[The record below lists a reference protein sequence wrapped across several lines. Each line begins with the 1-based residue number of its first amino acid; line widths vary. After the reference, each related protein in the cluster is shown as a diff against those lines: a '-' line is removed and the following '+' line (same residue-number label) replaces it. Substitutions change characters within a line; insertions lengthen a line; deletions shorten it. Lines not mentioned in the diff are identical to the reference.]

1 MEIEDLNNPTTYQL
15 ADIIF
20 DLTEMTASDILVD
33 VNLESKR
40 SIQLQESELKTEF
53 NIPLNTQWKNLLKTT
68 IQTKRISDTD
78 TLCLAV
84 NTIRWNYK
92 NKEVLTP
99 IFISPLNYKIQK
111 VKQEVHLSAE
121 KEYYFLNPFLQNYL
135 KKEFDLTWEK
145 TQEFDADQNTNS
157 FLEFLKENEFEFD
170 FIPNLIVGN
179 FHHHRF
185 QIIKDLEQLSE
196 MKLNSLVDEILGN
209 SIQNKHAKKPL
220 TTQQLVAADK
230 DQLLVFDEIN
240 QGNTV
245 IQGPPGTGKS
255 QILTNILGKLL
266 DQGKMNLVVSEKKA
280 ALEVLVKKLK
290 IHELDFLT
298 FVATDQTKPRDFI
311 QSLKNS
317 WSKVENLSL
326 KETPNLLLSDQYI
339 DQLQLTLDKLNSD
352 KLIGD
357 VRLDTFHS
365 IRNFRDLDEITYYSS
380 APTIQEWLNQKP
392 VVESLYEKIKSFEAF
407 KSLNK
412 VAFCEI
418 ERLDQQLAS
427 WKETVQ
433 NLNSDFKIQTWREAE
448 ELVKQ
453 AALCQL
459 VENELAKSYFQL
471 FKSVSK
477 RKQFYKLR
485 LLYLAQKNN
494 LDLLE
499 SETSNWKQTPS
510 ESLLES
516 WENLIAGNWW
526 KKRKANL
533 EIKTHLKNANIPTD
547 IALTHWRKYL
557 SAQQELKSTIN
568 LFIQIGIER
577 PEVELESIVY
587 LFSQLEKEDENDL
600 KKAFDLPL
608 EQRRNLI
615 KNGEKIQAL
624 SRDFRHTFN
633 LTENDILRSILDQ
646 MELNCEVLIQSKID
660 IQNLSLDV
668 YQILQK
674 SNSISEAEM
683 LVLKANWLKFE
694 ANFPS
699 LANFKGSEIKNLVEK
714 IQTAQAEE
722 RLLFVD
728 SILHKIQNQF
738 QAHHHLLRTPS
749 AKLSADEK
757 ELKKTLKRGKAIL
770 VKEFSKSK
778 QHQTIRELLSGE
790 ARIWIELLQPI
801 WLSTP
806 TQVAI
811 HFPMEKELFSHVIFD
826 EASQIPLAHALGS
839 LQRASFAVVAGD
851 EQQMSPS
858 FYFSSSS
865 KGVDLLH
872 QATYQ
877 YRKSQLKHHYRS
889 EHPALIAFSNR
900 HFYDNQLIVYP
911 SFQHAE
917 KPIEIHFVEKG
928 IFVDRQNIEEAKQVA
943 TQIEKS
949 LLSSNSI
956 GIVAF
961 SEQQLNCIWKQLSV
975 SAKEKLTEKM
985 ENSTAFFR
993 TLEQVQGDECDDLM
1007 ISLGYGKNENG
1018 DFHFRFGPLNQQTGS
1033 KRLNVLLTRAKK
1045 SIHFFT
1051 SVQASDFK
1059 LNSNEAVNLLRL
1071 FLMKNEQESN
1081 AKEIH
1086 FPFDLKPT
1094 VNGNQLT
1101 FTSIATQLPDAK
1113 EIVTMHEVL
1122 QNRGWEVLYA

>member
-1 MEIEDLNNPTTYQL
+1 LKNTTTYQL

-20 DLTEMTASDILVD
+20 ELTEMTASDILVD

-40 SIQLQESELKTEF
+40 SILLEDVELKSEF
-53 NIPLNTQWKNLLKTT
+53 HIPLDTPWKTLLKTT
-68 IQTKRISDTD
+68 IQTKRISDTE
-78 TLCLAV
+78 TLCLAL
-84 NTIRWNYK
+84 NTIRWKYK

-99 IFISPLNYKIQK
+99 LFIFPLTYKIQK
-111 VKQEVHLSAE
+111 IKQEVHLSSE
-121 KEYYFLNPFLQNYL
+121 KEQSFLNPFLQNYL
-135 KKEFDLTWEK
+135 KREFDLTWEK
-145 TQEFDADQNTNS
+145 TDEFDHNQNNNS
-157 FLEFLKENEFEFD
+157 FIQFLKENEFQFE

-185 QIIKDLEQLSE
+185 QIIKDLEQLSAME
-196 MKLNSLVDEILGN
+196 FNPLVDEILGN
-209 SIQNKHAKKPL
+209 SVENIIDKKPL
-220 TTQQLVAADK
+220 TRQQLVAADK
-230 DQLLVFDEIN
+230 DQLLVFEQIN
-240 QGNTV
+240 KGNTV

-290 IHELDFLT
+290 IHELNFLS
-298 FVATDQTKPRDFI
+298 FVAHDQTKPRDFI
-311 QSLKNS
+311 LSLKNS
-317 WSKVENLSL
+317 WEKVENLTL
-326 KETPNLLLSDQYI
+326 KETSNLLLSEQYL

-357 VRLDTFHS
+357 IRLEAFHS
-365 IRNFRDLDEITYYSS
+365 IRNKRNLEDLNYYSA
-380 APTIQEWLNQKP
+380 APTIQEWLNQKSI
-392 VVESLYEKIKSFEAF
+392 VESLNEKMDGFSAF

-412 VAFCEI
+412 LAFCEI
-418 ERLDQQLAS
+418 EQFDQQIAA
-427 WKETVQ
+427 WKESVQ
-433 NLNSDFKIQTWREAE
+433 NLNSDFKIQTWAEAA

-459 VENELAKSYFQL
+459 VENELAKNYFQL
-471 FKSVSK
+471 FKSINK

-485 LLYLAQKNN
+485 LLYLAQKSNV
-494 LDLLE
+494 DLLE
-499 SETSNWKQTPS
+499 SETEIWKQLPS

-516 WENLIAGNWW
+516 WEKQIAGSWW

-533 EIKTHLKNANIPTD
+533 EVKTHLQNENIPSD

-557 SAQQELKSTIN
+557 TAQKELQSTSN
-568 LFIQIGIER
+568 AFIQIGIER

-587 LFSQLEKEDENDL
+587 LFNQLEKEDANEV

-615 KNGEKIQAL
+615 KNGEKIQEL
-624 SRDFRHTFN
+624 LRDFRHTFD
-633 LTENDILRSILDQ
+633 LTENVNLLSILDE
-646 MELNCEVLIQSKID
+646 MESNCEVLIQSKVD
-660 IQNLSLDV
+660 IQNLSSDV
-668 YQILQK
+668 YNLLQR
-674 SNSISEAEM
+674 AESVEQAEL
-683 LVLKANWLKFE
+683 LVLKSNWVKFE

-699 LANFKGSEIKNLVEK
+699 LAKFNGSEMKDLVEK
-714 IQTAQAEE
+714 IQETQEEE
-722 RLLFVD
+722 RVLFVD
-728 SILHKIQNQF
+728 SILFKIQIQF
-738 QAHHHLLRTPS
+738 QANHHILRTPS
-749 AKLSADEK
+749 TKLSVAEK
-757 ELKKTLKRGKAIL
+757 EVKKTLKRGKAIL

-778 QHQTIRELLSGE
+778 QHLTIRELLSGD

-811 HFPMEKELFSHVIFD
+811 HFPMEKALFSHVIFD
-826 EASQIPLAHALGS
+826 EASQIPLAHALGA
-839 LQRASFAVVAGD
+839 LQRASYAVVAGD

-872 QATYQ
+872 QASYYYQ
-877 YRKSQLKHHYRS
+877 KSYLKHHYRS
-889 EHPALIAFSNR
+889 EHPTLIAFSNR

-917 KPIEIHFVEKG
+917 KPIEIHFIENAF
-928 IFVDRQNIEEAKQVA
+928 FVGRQNIKEAQEVA
-943 TQIEKS
+943 VQIEKS
-949 LLSSNSI
+949 LLIANSI

-961 SEQQLNCIWKQLSV
+961 SEQQLNCIWKQLST
-975 SAKEKLTEKM
+975 SAKEKLTEKID
-985 ENSTAFFR
+985 NSSAFFR
-993 TLEQVQGDECDDLM
+993 TLEQVQGDECDELI
-1007 ISLGYGKNENG
+1007 ISLGYGKNEHG

-1051 SVQASDFK
+1051 SVRASDFK

-1071 FLMKNEQESN
+1071 FLVKNEELSLAN
-1081 AKEIH
+1081 EIR
-1086 FPFDLKPT
+1086 FPFDLKP
-1094 VNGNQLT
+1094 VLRGNQLT
-1101 FTSIATQLPDAK
+1101 FKSIATQLPDAK
-1113 EIVTMHEVL
+1113 EIVTLHEVL
-1122 QNRGWEVLYA
+1122 QKRGWKVQFE

>member
-1 MEIEDLNNPTTYQL
+1 M

-20 DLTEMTASDILVD
+20 DLTEMTSSDILVD

-40 SIQLQESELKTEF
+40 SIQLQDAELKNEF
-53 NIPLNTQWKNLLKTT
+53 NFPLDSQWKNLLKTT
-68 IQTKRISDTD
+68 IQTKRISDTE
-78 TLCLAV
+78 TLCLAL
-84 NTIRWNYK
+84 NTIRWKYK

-99 IFISPLNYKIQK
+99 LFIFPLTYKIQK

-135 KKEFDLTWEK
+135 KREFDLRWEK
-145 TQEFDADQNTNS
+145 TDEFDHNQNTNS
-157 FLEFLKENEFEFD
+157 FVEFLNENEFQFE

-196 MKLNSLVDEILGN
+196 MEFNPLVDEILGN
-209 SIQNKHAKKPL
+209 SVQNIIHKKTL
-220 TTQQLVAADK
+220 TTQKLVAADK
-230 DQLLVFDEIN
+230 DQLLVFEQIDK
-240 QGNTV
+240 GNTV

-290 IHELDFLT
+290 THELDFLS
-298 FVATDQTKPRDFI
+298 FVAHDQTKPRDFI

-317 WSKVENLSL
+317 WEKVENLSL
-326 KETPNLLLSDQYI
+326 KETSNLLLSDQYL
-339 DQLQLTLDKLNSD
+339 DQIQLTLDKLNSD

-357 VRLDTFHS
+357 IRLDAFHS
-365 IRNFRDLDEITYYSS
+365 IRNNRNLDDVIYYSA
-380 APTIQEWLNQKP
+380 APTIQEWLNQKSI
-392 VVESLYEKIKSFEAF
+392 VESLNEKTNGFKAL

-418 ERLDQQLAS
+418 ERFDQKLSS
-427 WKETVQ
+427 WKESVQ
-433 NLNSDFKIQTWREAE
+433 NLNSDFQIQTWAEAE
-448 ELVKQ
+448 QLVKK

-459 VENELAKSYFQL
+459 VENELAKNYFQL
-471 FKSVSK
+471 FKSGTK

-485 LLYLAQKNN
+485 LLYLEQKNN
-494 LDLLE
+494 LDLLQ
-499 SETSNWKQTPS
+499 SEISNWKHLPS
-510 ESLLES
+510 ESLLQS
-516 WENLIAGNWW
+516 WENQLSGSWW

-533 EIKTHLKNANIPTD
+533 EIKSHLQNANIPSD

-557 SAQQELKSTIN
+557 LAQKELQATIN
-568 LFIQIGIER
+568 AFFQIGIER

-587 LFSQLEKEDENDL
+587 LFNQLEKEDANEV
-600 KKAFDLPL
+600 KKAFDIPI
-608 EQRRNLI
+608 EQRRNII
-615 KNGEKIQAL
+615 KNGENIQAL
-624 SRDFRHTFN
+624 LRDFRHSFD
-633 LTENDILRSILDQ
+633 LTENDNLRSILDQ
-646 MELNCEVLIQSKID
+646 MESNCEVLIQSKVD
-660 IQNLSLDV
+660 IQNLSTDV
-668 YQILQK
+668 YNLLQR
-674 SNSISEAEM
+674 AESVEQAEL
-683 LVLKANWLKFE
+683 LVLKSNWVKFE
-694 ANFPS
+694 SNFPS
-699 LANFKGSEIKNLVEK
+699 LAKFNGSEIKDLVEK
-714 IQTAQAEE
+714 IQATQEEE
-722 RLLFVD
+722 RALFVD
-728 SILHKIQNQF
+728 SILFKIQNQF
-738 QAHHHLLRTPS
+738 QAYHHILRTPS
-749 AKLSADEK
+749 TKLSVVEK
-757 ELKKTLKRGKAIL
+757 ELKKNLKRGKAIL

-778 QHQTIRELLSGE
+778 QHLTIRELLSGE

-811 HFPMEKELFSHVIFD
+811 HFPMEKELFSYAIFD
-826 EASQIPLAHALGS
+826 EASQIPLAHALGA
-839 LQRASFAVVAGD
+839 LQRASYAVVAGD

-872 QATYQ
+872 QANYH
-877 YRKSQLKHHYRS
+877 YHKSHLKHHYRS

-911 SFQHAE
+911 SFKHAE
-917 KPIEIHFVEKG
+917 KPIQMHFIENG
-928 IFVDRQNIEEAKQVA
+928 IFVDRQNISEAKEVA
-943 TQIEKS
+943 AQIEKS
-949 LLSSNSI
+949 LFSSNSI

-961 SEQQLNCIWKQLSV
+961 SEQQLNCIWKQLST
-975 SAKEKLTEKM
+975 SAKEKLSDKI

-993 TLEQVQGDECDDLM
+993 TLEQVQGDECDELI
-1007 ISLGYGKNENG
+1007 ISLGYGKNEDG

-1033 KRLNVLLTRAKK
+1033 KRLNVLLTRAMK

-1059 LNSNEAVNLLRL
+1059 LNTNEAVNLLRL
-1071 FLMKNEQESN
+1071 FLLKNETESN
-1081 AKEIH
+1081 ANEIV
-1086 FPFDLKPT
+1086 FPFDLKPI
-1094 VNGNQLT
+1094 VNGNLLT
-1101 FTSIATQLPDAK
+1101 FKSIPTQLPDAK

-1122 QNRGWEVLYA
+1122 QSRGWQVMYD